1 MFDIFNEII
10 GTLKQNKL
18 RTSLTGFAVA
28 WGVFM
33 LIALLG
39 AGGGL
44 MNALVNNNR
53 NIDVNTMQVYGGSTS
68 KAYNGINEG
77 TWTELKEFDAERTEE
92 NYKDVIDAVSAD
104 YWRSDTASFRD
115 MSSNVGINGIS
126 PVHYVARDRDIIAGR
141 KINELDIRLHR
152 KVIFIGDDAAAMFL
166 PAPLDSLAI
175 IGQYIKVGH
184 LAYKVIGVFQSNM
197 DADLMQMD
205 IPSTTF
211 SDVYYGSEMYS
222 IIFSYHGL
230 NTEKANEAF
239 MKQYK
244 KDYNNAHGYAPDDD
258 RTPWIS
264 NSVIDNLQVN
274 KVMNI
279 IKTMLWIIGLF
290 TLLSGVVGVSNIMLI
305 TVRER
310 IHEFGIRKALGATP
324 WSIIKLVIVESIVI
338 TAFFGYIGMIC
349 GIIACQIMD
358 STIGQQVLDIGVQRM
373 YIFKD
378 STVSVG
384 VAIGATVVLIVA
396 GVLAGFFPAR
406 KAAKVK
412 PIEAL
417 NELK

>member
-1 MFDIFNEII
+1 
-10 GTLKQNKL
+10 
-18 RTSLTGFAVA
+18 
-28 WGVFM
+28 
-33 LIALLG
+33 
-39 AGGGL
+39 
-44 MNALVNNNR
+44 
-53 NIDVNTMQVYGGSTS
+53 
-68 KAYNGINEG
+68 
-77 TWTELKEFDAERTEE
+77 
-92 NYKDVIDAVSAD
+92 
-104 YWRSDTASFRD
+104 
-115 MSSNVGINGIS
+115 
-126 PVHYVARDRDIIAGR
+126 
-141 KINELDIRLHR
+141 
-152 KVIFIGDDAAAMFL
+152 
-166 PAPLDSLAI
+166 
-175 IGQYIKVGH
+175 
-184 LAYKVIGVFQSNM
+184 
-197 DADLMQMD
+197 
-205 IPSTTF
+205 
-211 SDVYYGSEMYS
+211 
-222 IIFSYHGL
+222 
-230 NTEKANEAF
+230 

-258 RTPWIS
+258 RTLWIS